1 MASRFTYR
9 ICVLVVCL
17 LAAIVV
23 AGEVQAIPDIPCG
36 SSRSFN
42 FDPLRPLVFRLS
54 NVGTCDGRI
63 QAYELPGRQGALLL
77 DVTVPAGVTIE
88 VNRPS
93 EVSASILLSAQSSG
107 PDTAASFRA
116 SALIQNTSPAAQFFA
131 RSGDSI
137 YSTNLENVGIGTVQ
151 PETKLHVQGQVTAS
165 GFVGD
170 GSRLTGIR
178 AVGLDSPMGGPRDV
192 VAVDA
197 SGNLGIGTTAPEAE
211 VDIRGTVRLFGG
223 RTGLELGLTYTA
235 ESDGF
240 VFAWHNRG
248 ASQSFNVFVGG
259 SEPLGLVAES
269 LAPFASFTIPIRK
282 GENFRVVAS
291 GPSARHEAL
300 WIRLGE
306 R

>member
-1 MASRFTYR
+1 MTTQFVNRTCTLA
-9 ICVLVVCL
+9 IAILLALVVQREAL
-17 LAAIVV
+17 
-23 AGEVQAIPDIPCG
+23 AIPDIPCG

-42 FDPLRPLVFRLS
+42 FDPHRALVFRLS

-77 DVTVPAGVTIE
+77 DVSVPPGVTIE

-93 EVSASILLSAQSSG
+93 EIAASVLVSAQSSG

-116 SALIQNTSPAAQFFA
+116 STLIQNTSSAAQFFA

-151 PETKLHVQGQVTAS
+151 PESKLHVQGQVTAS

-170 GSRLTGIR
+170 GSRITGIR

-197 SGNLGIGTTAPEAE
+197 SGNLGIGTTTPEAE

-240 VFAWHNRG
+240 LFAWHNRG
-248 ASQSFNVFVGG
+248 ASQSFEIFLGS
-259 SEPLGLVAES
+259 SEPLSRVAES
-269 LAPFASFTIPIRK
+269 NAPFASFTIPIRK
-282 GENFRVVAS
+282 GDNFRVVAS
-291 GPSARHEAL
+291 DPSARHDAI